1 MRYASTRGLRFGDN
15 LSKIKSKE
23 ELLEMLKRYKR
34 ILNHSMEEYLNSL
47 IELEFSVVKDYIDI
61 RDRMC
66 LAELE
71 IYQDAAIYNIYKR
84 ALDLFNKVELPLKIS
99 DGLNGLEV
107 STQIENRNID
117 LYTFYYMRDKL
128 RLNYETRKIGNIILY
143 RAVEKESDNR
153 DGLTSEEKKEIELTN
168 RINEL
173 LLEDYGLTDDD
184 FRAMKPSY
192 SPVLPKTFVKMQPKL
207 IITNEIKYI

>member
-1 MRYASTRGLRFGDN
+1 
-15 LSKIKSKE
+15 
-23 ELLEMLKRYKR
+23 MLKRYR
-34 ILNHSMEEYLNSL
+34 GILNHTMEEYLNSL

-66 LAELE
+66 LSELK
-71 IYQDAAIYNIYKR
+71 IYQDVAIYNIYKR

-99 DGLNGLEV
+99 EDLARLEV
-107 STQIENRNID
+107 STQIDNRNID
-117 LYTFYYMRDKL
+117 LYTFFYTIDKL
-128 RLNYETRKIGNIILY
+128 RFNYETRSIGNIILY
-143 RAVEKESDNR
+143 RAVEKKSDNR
-153 DGLTSEEKKEIELTN
+153 DGLTSEEEKEIELTN

-173 LLEDYGLTDDD
+173 LLEDYGLTADD

>member
-1 MRYASTRGLRFGDN
+1 MRYASTRGVRFNDN
-15 LSKIKSKE
+15 LSKVKSKE

-66 LAELE
+66 LAELK
-71 IYQDAAIYNIYKR
+71 IYQDVAIYNIYKR

-99 DGLNGLEV
+99 EGLACLEV
-107 STQIENRNID
+107 STQIDNRNID
-117 LYTFYYMRDKL
+117 LYTFLYTVDKL

-153 DGLTSEEKKEIELTN
+153 DGLTSEEEKEIELTN

-173 LLEDYGLTDDD
+173 LLEDYGLTADD
-184 FRAMKPSY
+184 FTAMKPSY
-192 SPVLPKTFVKMQPKL
+192 GPVLPKAFVKRQPQL
-207 IITNEIKYI
+207 TITNEIKYI